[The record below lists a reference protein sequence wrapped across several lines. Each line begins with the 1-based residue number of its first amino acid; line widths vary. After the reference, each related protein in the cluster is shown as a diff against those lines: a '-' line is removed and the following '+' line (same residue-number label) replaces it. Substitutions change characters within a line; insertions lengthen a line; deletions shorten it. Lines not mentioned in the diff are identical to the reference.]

1 MAYNTYNTTTNV
13 MEEDGHPFP
22 QVSNVKQHD
31 VSCQIVHG
39 EGSTILVTHVWW
51 HLVDIFGGYQHQFT
65 PGAVVTECNHSVTDL
80 ENT

>member
-39 EGSTILVTHVWW
+39 EGSTILVTHV
-51 HLVDIFGGYQHQFT
+51 
-65 PGAVVTECNHSVTDL
+65 
-80 ENT
+80 